1 MNTVRKGYIRPVD
14 FKHGR
19 VDMTHGS
26 GGRAMAQLIE
36 ELFLAAFDND
46 WLRAANDNACFAV
59 QGGRMV
65 MATDSHVVSPL
76 FFPGGD
82 IGCLSVHGTVN
93 DVAMSGAKP
102 LYLSA
107 SFILEEGFPLADL
120 KRIVDS
126 MAQAA
131 REAGVPIVT
140 GDTKVVEQGK
150 GDGVFITTT
159 GVGVVPEGVNIS
171 GDRARPGD
179 AILVSGTLGD
189 HGVAI
194 MSSRESLGFE
204 TTIQSD
210 TAALHELVAR
220 MVAAV
225 PDIHALRDPTRGG
238 LATTLNEIARQ
249 SGVGMLLREEAIPV
263 RQEVEAACEFLGLDP
278 LYVANEGKLVC
289 ICAPEHAEELL
300 AVMRAHP
307 LGAEA
312 AIIGSVHADPHHF
325 VQMETGFGGKRIV
338 DWLTGDQLPRNCR
351 YARAHPVPDAQLQQ
365 PDAAPIPGVDD
376 ARARGGGRV
385 RHLGRGD
392 DRSGRAVPAR
402 SGDRTVPEARRSRSR
417 LAPDRLPGRA
427 SGHRR
432 RSRTLRARL
441 GDQRRRIRMGRHDP
455 AG

>member
-19 VDMTHGS
+19 IDMTHGS

-46 WLRAANDNACFAV
+46 WLRAANDQACFAV

-120 KRIVDS
+120 KRIVES
-126 MAQAA
+126 MAHAA

-159 GVGVVPEGVNIS
+159 GVGVVPAGVNIS

-194 MSSRESLGFE
+194 MAQRESLGFE

-220 MVAAV
+220 MVEAV

-249 SGVGMLLREEAIPV
+249 SGVGMMLREEALPV

-278 LYVANEGKLVC
+278 LYVANEGKLIC
-289 ICAPEHAEELL
+289 ICAPEHAEALL

-307 LGAEA
+307 LGREA
-312 AIIGSVHADPHHF
+312 AHIGSVHADPHHF

-338 DWLTGDQLPRNCR
+338 DWLTGEQLPRIC
-351 YARAHPVPDAQLQQ
+351 
-365 PDAAPIPGVDD
+365 
-376 ARARGGGRV
+376 
-385 RHLGRGD
+385 
-392 DRSGRAVPAR
+392 
-402 SGDRTVPEARRSRSR
+402 
-417 LAPDRLPGRA
+417 
-427 SGHRR
+427 
-432 RSRTLRARL
+432 
-441 GDQRRRIRMGRHDP
+441 
-455 AG
+455 

>member
-1 MNTVRKGYIRPVD
+1 MTVRKGYIRPVD

-46 WLRAANDNACFAV
+46 WLRAANDQACFAV
-59 QGGRMV
+59 QSGRMV

-93 DVAMSGAKP
+93 DVAMSGARP

-159 GVGVVPEGVNIS
+159 GVGVVPDGVNIS

-179 AILVSGTLGD
+179 RILVSGMLGD

-194 MSSRESLGFE
+194 MAHRENLGF
-204 TTIQSD
+204 TTSIVSD
-210 TAALHELVAR
+210 TAALNGLVEA

-225 PDIHALRDPTRGG
+225 PDIHVLRDPTRGG

-249 SGVGMLLREEAIPV
+249 SGVGMLIEEEKLPV
-263 RQEVEAACEFLGLDP
+263 RQEVAAACEFLGLDP

-289 ICAPEHAEELL
+289 ICAPEHAGRLL
-300 AVMRAHP
+300 DAMRAHP
-307 LGAEA
+307 LGGNA
-312 AIIGSVHADPHHF
+312 ALIGSVHEDPHHF

-338 DWLTGDQLPRNCR
+338 DWLTGEQLPRIC
-351 YARAHPVPDAQLQQ
+351 
-365 PDAAPIPGVDD
+365 
-376 ARARGGGRV
+376 
-385 RHLGRGD
+385 
-392 DRSGRAVPAR
+392 
-402 SGDRTVPEARRSRSR
+402 
-417 LAPDRLPGRA
+417 
-427 SGHRR
+427 
-432 RSRTLRARL
+432 
-441 GDQRRRIRMGRHDP
+441 
-455 AG
+455 